1 MEAMEPLAEPEV
13 LVEAEARLL
22 EWGLQVPM
30 GTAAPE
36 AMGEMLAW
44 LEMVALVWLAQM
56 APLCPAQVA
65 QAELEELED

>member
-1 MEAMEPLAEPEV
+1 MEPLAEPEV
-13 LVEAEARLL
+13 LVESEARPL
-22 EWGLQVPM
+22 EQGLQVPM